1 MTDIK
6 KIKSLTII
14 DIINDVANMTIK
26 LGIRLD
32 KAGLLKSSEKNAI
45 LNNTSNALAAVAS
58 ILDIEQSDIEDWM
71 EKEVNKLADEQGM
84 RFKDMVNQVTEQMK
98 REAN

>member
-32 KAGLLKSSEKNAI
+32 KAGLLKSSEKTAI

-58 ILDIEQSDIEDWM
+58 ILDIGQSDIEDWM